1 MDSMV
6 FKLEEFS
13 DIQTKQLNTL
23 GYISPVDR
31 LPEEKLSW
39 PPLANLDQKVN
50 LFFLSKTFII
60 FFLKKIVWVFWYY

>member
-1 MDSMV
+1 MV

-23 GYISPVDR
+23 GYISSVDR

-50 LFFLSKTFII
+50 LFCLSK
-60 FFLKKIVWVFWYY
+60 LL

>member
-23 GYISPVDR
+23 GYISSVDR

-50 LFFLSKTFII
+50 LFFFSKLI
-60 FFLKKIVWVFWYY
+60 

>member
-1 MDSMV
+1 MV

-23 GYISPVDR
+23 GYISSVDR

-50 LFFLSKTFII
+50 YFFFLNFYN
-60 FFLKKIVWVFWYY
+60 FLLKKNSMY

>member
-1 MDSMV
+1 MESMV

-23 GYISPVDR
+23 GYISSVDR

-39 PPLANLDQKVN
+39 PPLANLDQKVIFF
-50 LFFLSKTFII
+50 FFLSK
-60 FFLKKIVWVFWYY
+60 LL